1 MIFESKAAP
10 FFNTVMDFKP
20 AGALIVAFTVT
31 VDPGVPAK
39 VPDVETVGIG
49 NTSSY
54 FWQLANA
61 TTTIANI
68 ASTLNMFV
76 CKRFI
81 TFFVKMLIV

>member
-1 MIFESKAAP
+1 MAGEKTAEYSKDYVVEG
-10 FFNTVMDFKP
+10 T

-31 VDPGVPAK
+31 VDPGVPDK

-49 NTSSY
+49 KTSSS